1 MAPIP
6 MILIVED
13 DAGAREI
20 AAPILEAEGY
30 QVTQANGGN
39 QALQLLESGAAF
51 DLVFSDINMPGGMD
65 GIQLARRVAD
75 LDAQIPV
82 VLTSGHAEGSFRDF
96 PTNARFLPKPY
107 NRQALLGML
116 RQQLAR

>member
-1 MAPIP
+1 

-20 AAPILEAEGY
+20 AALILEAEGY
-30 QVTQANGGN
+30 RVTQANGGN
-39 QALQLLESGAAF
+39 QALQLMEGGGAF

-75 LDAQIPV
+75 LGTQVPV
-82 VLTSGHAEGSFRDF
+82 VLTSGHAQGSFRDF
-96 PTNARFLPKPY
+96 PANASFLPKPY

-116 RQQLAR
+116 RQQLPG